1 MENFLSGVNFHGFLC
16 ALRQNDWVTPSSL
29 PQQQQQQPPDDYVED
44 SFRIFEQSGIKCIRV
59 PLYWES
65 YERNPECFNQELVS
79 ISSLADKYGISCIY
93 DNHQW
98 KCSSYFGV
106 GIGFPNSLLTSS
118 FGEYLPAID
127 YAGCPSKQILKTWNE
142 WWDRKL
148 KTNEGKD
155 CWDAQL
161 EFLEE
166 MINTIK
172 DKNST
177 LGFEILNEPM
187 IFRQADF
194 RKVGIYH
201 DYFVKHISEITDK
214 TLFFCFTSSD
224 PLNTLNVPWEQAKTK
239 PSNNVAN
246 KIIFDV
252 HPYPPN
258 SLTMGYY
265 KSICWLMKNIPLYAG
280 EFNAGIN
287 PGIKI
292 NGRQLNEYISRLKNF
307 KLSGCASWEWSYIP
321 DTYHRAFNLTCV
333 IDGKIHPNNNF
344 KSFANTIK

>member
-1 MENFLSGVNFHGFLC
+1 MENFLWGVNFHGFSC
-16 ALRQNDWVTPSSL
+16 ALRQNGQVTPSL
-29 PQQQQQQPPDDYVED
+29 PQQLPPDEYMDD
-44 SFRIFEQSGIKCIRV
+44 SFRIFKQSGIQCIRV

-65 YERNPECFNQELVS
+65 YERNPECFNQELDS

-98 KCSSYFGV
+98 KCSSYFGD
-106 GIGFPNSLLTSS
+106 GIGFPNSLLESS
-118 FGEYLPAID
+118 FGEDLPAINS
-127 YAGCPSKQILKTWNE
+127 AGHPSKQILKRFWNG

-148 KTNEGKD
+148 KTTEGKE

-161 EFLEE
+161 EFLEGV
-166 MINTIK
+166 INRIEE
-172 DKNST
+172 KNST

-194 RKVGIYH
+194 GKVGIYH
-201 DYFVKHISEITDK
+201 DYFIKHISALTDE
-214 TLFFCFTSSD
+214 TFNFCIC
-224 PLNTLNVPWEQAKTK
+224 K
-239 PSNNVAN
+239 PAYNVAN
-246 KIIFDV
+246 KIIFDI

-265 KSICWLMKNIPLYAG
+265 KSICWLMKNISVYAW

-292 NGRQLNEYISRLKNF
+292 NGGKLNEYVGRLRNF
-307 KLSGCASWEWSYIP
+307 KLSGCALWEWSYIP
-321 DTYHRAFNLTCV
+321 DISRHAFNLTCV
-333 IDGKIHPNNNF
+333 IDGKIQPNNNF
-344 KSFANTIK
+344 KSFTDTIK

>member
-1 MENFLSGVNFHGFLC
+1 MENFLLGVNFHGFLC
-16 ALRQNDWVTPSSL
+16 ALRQNGWVTPSSSL
-29 PQQQQQQPPDDYVED
+29 PQQPPDNYMED
-44 SFRIFEQSGIKCIRV
+44 SFRIVEQSGIKCIRF

-65 YERNPECFNQELVS
+65 YERNPECFNQELIS

-106 GIGFPNSLLTSS
+106 GIGFPNSLLASS
-118 FGEYLPAID
+118 FGEYLPARD
-127 YAGCPSKQILKTWNE
+127 SDSCPSKQILKQFWNE

-148 KTNEGKD
+148 KTTEGKD

-166 MINTIK
+166 MIIRIK

-201 DYFVKHISEITDK
+201 DYFVKYISELTDK
-214 TLFFCFTSSD
+214 TLFFCFTSLD
-224 PLNTLNVPWEQAKTK
+224 PLNTLNVPWEQAKTR

-292 NGRQLNEYISRLKNF
+292 NGRQLNEYVSRLKNF
-307 KLSGCASWEWSYIP
+307 NLSGCALWEWSYIP

>member
-1 MENFLSGVNFHGFLC
+1 MENFLLGVNFHGFLC
-16 ALRQNDWVTPSSL
+16 ALRQNGWVTPSSL
-29 PQQQQQQPPDDYVED
+29 PQQPPENYIED

-106 GIGFPNSLLTSS
+106 GIGFPNSLLASS
-118 FGEYLPAID
+118 FGEYLPARD
-127 YAGCPSKQILKTWNE
+127 SDSCPSKQILKKFWNE

-148 KTNEGKD
+148 KTTEGKD

-166 MINTIK
+166 MIIRIK

-201 DYFVKHISEITDK
+201 DYFVKYISELTDK

-224 PLNTLNVPWEQAKTK
+224 PLNTLNVPWEQAKTR

-252 HPYPPN
+252 HSYPPN

-292 NGRQLNEYISRLKNF
+292 NGRQLNEYVSRLKNF
-307 KLSGCASWEWSYIP
+307 NLSGCALWEWSYIP

>member
-1 MENFLSGVNFHGFLC
+1 MENFLLGVNFHGFLC
-16 ALRQNDWVTPSSL
+16 ASRQNGWLTPSSL
-29 PQQQQQQPPDDYVED
+29 PQQQPPDDYMED
-44 SFRIFEQSGIKCIRV
+44 SFRIFKQSGIKCIRV

-79 ISSLADKYGISCIY
+79 ISSIADKYGISCIY

-106 GIGFPNSLLTSS
+106 GIGFPNSLLSPS
-118 FGEYLPAID
+118 FGEYLPARD
-127 YAGCPSKQILKTWNE
+127 SAGCPSKQILKKFWNG

-148 KTNEGKD
+148 KTTQGKD

-166 MINTIK
+166 MINRIK

-201 DYFVKHISEITDK
+201 DYFVKHISALTDK

-292 NGRQLNEYISRLKNF
+292 NGRQLNEYVSRLKNF
-307 KLSGCASWEWSYIP
+307 NLSGCAFWEWSYIP

-344 KSFANTIK
+344 KSFANTIRYA